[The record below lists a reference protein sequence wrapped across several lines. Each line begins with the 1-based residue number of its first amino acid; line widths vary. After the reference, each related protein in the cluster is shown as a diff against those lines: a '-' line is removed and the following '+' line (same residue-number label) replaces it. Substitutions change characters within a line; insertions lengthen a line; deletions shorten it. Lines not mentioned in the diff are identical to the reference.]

1 MRPTAVMSVAKNKAE
16 RKKRI
21 PVKCR
26 GFFLYIFFLL
36 EATSFLRTTLYVVDS
51 RGVLDGSLGVSQQRH
66 WHPSEMTCAD
76 QRVDPSLE
84 AAEAVN
90 IH

>member
-1 MRPTAVMSVAKNKAE
+1 MSVAKNKAE
-16 RKKRI
+16 REKKRI

-26 GFFLYIFFLL
+26 GFFFFAGSNIIF
-36 EATSFLRTTLYVVDS
+36 EDDIVVDS
-51 RGVLDGSLGVSQQRH
+51 RAGVLDGSLGVSQQRH

>member
-16 RKKRI
+16 REKKNLSKM
-21 PVKCR
+21 P
-26 GFFLYIFFLL
+26 GLLLFFFAGSNIIF
-36 EATSFLRTTLYVVDS
+36 EDDIVVDS

>member
-16 RKKRI
+16 REKKRI

-26 GFFLYIFFLL
+26 GFFSFFFAGSNIIF
-36 EATSFLRTTLYVVDS
+36 EDDIVVDS

>member
-1 MRPTAVMSVAKNKAE
+1 MP
-16 RKKRI
+16 
-21 PVKCR
+21 
-26 GFFLYIFFLL
+26 GLLLFFFFFFAGSNIIF
-36 EATSFLRTTLYVVDS
+36 EDDIVVDS
-51 RGVLDGSLGVSQQRH
+51 RAGVLDGSLGVSQQRH

>member
-1 MRPTAVMSVAKNKAE
+1 MYISVF
-16 RKKRI
+16 RKYMTSGLLLSHIHEEKKISGRK
-21 PVKCR
+21 PLSKML
-26 GFFLYIFFLL
+26 FFAGSNIIF
-36 EATSFLRTTLYVVDS
+36 EDDIVV
-51 RGVLDGSLGVSQQRH
+51 DGSLGVSQQRH

-76 QRVDPSLE
+76 QRVDPSFE

>member
-1 MRPTAVMSVAKNKAE
+1 MFNFVAIRKNINVIQGSSAG
-16 RKKRI
+16 RKPLSKML
-21 PVKCR
+21 
-26 GFFLYIFFLL
+26 FFAGSNIIF
-36 EATSFLRTTLYVVDS
+36 EDDIVV
-51 RGVLDGSLGVSQQRH
+51 DGSLGVSQQRH

-76 QRVDPSLE
+76 QRVDPSFE

>member
-1 MRPTAVMSVAKNKAE
+1 MKYTVFQKYMTSGLLLSHIHPAKKKKKVSG
-16 RKKRI
+16 RKPLSKML
-21 PVKCR
+21 
-26 GFFLYIFFLL
+26 FFAGSNIIF
-36 EATSFLRTTLYVVDS
+36 EDDIVV
-51 RGVLDGSLGVSQQRH
+51 DGSLGVSQQRH

-76 QRVDPSLE
+76 QRVDPSFE

>member
-1 MRPTAVMSVAKNKAE
+1 MQCKQCLKIKELPNIIWAEFTKKKGKEKKMRVFARSN
-16 RKKRI
+16 I
-21 PVKCR
+21 
-26 GFFLYIFFLL
+26 IL
-36 EATSFLRTTLYVVDS
+36 EDDIV
-51 RGVLDGSLGVSQQRH
+51 DGSLGVSQQRH

-76 QRVDPSLE
+76 QRVDPSFE

>member
-1 MRPTAVMSVAKNKAE
+1 MP
-16 RKKRI
+16 
-21 PVKCR
+21 
-26 GFFLYIFFLL
+26 GLLFFFFAGSNIIF
-36 EATSFLRTTLYVVDS
+36 EDDIVVDS

>member
-1 MRPTAVMSVAKNKAE
+1 MRRPSSAVTRAVAKKKE
-16 RKKRI
+16 RKKMRVFARSNI
-21 PVKCR
+21 
-26 GFFLYIFFLL
+26 IL
-36 EATSFLRTTLYVVDS
+36 EDDIV
-51 RGVLDGSLGVSQQRH
+51 DGSLGVSQQRH

-76 QRVDPSLE
+76 QRVDPSFE

>member
-1 MRPTAVMSVAKNKAE
+1 MLSRAQLQKKKE
-16 RKKRI
+16 RKKMRVFARSNI
-21 PVKCR
+21 
-26 GFFLYIFFLL
+26 IL
-36 EATSFLRTTLYVVDS
+36 EDDIV
-51 RGVLDGSLGVSQQRH
+51 DGSLGVSQQRH

-76 QRVDPSLE
+76 QRVDPSFE